1 MSKELKFLCLDPDGT
16 FRWIHTNRRQLLAD
30 FHVAIGCDMLEYVQL
45 PFRFGCVVDECGKIK
60 ADPQP
65 VNPYASLLYPGTPY
79 GDPLVGPVIF
89 VRIDLV
95 DGEPDWCP
103 LHSFQISFLESFLGL
118 EVPNDGE

>member
-16 FRWIHTNRRQLLAD
+16 FRWIHTTRKRLLDD
-30 FHVAIGCDMLEYVQL
+30 FYAAIGCDCVEHVRL
-45 PFRFGCVVDECGKIK
+45 PFNFGCVVDESGKIK
-60 ADPQP
+60 SVPQP
-65 VNPYASLLYPGTPY
+65 VNPYASRLYPGSPY

-103 LHSFQISFLESFLGL
+103 LHSFQIPLLERLLGL
-118 EVPNDGE
+118 EVPTDE